1 MTGSGPARV
10 DFVMISRSS
19 FMQFT
24 HRIYKK
30 LLVALALT
38 SVTLFAGS
46 AYGQTPTPRS
56 NSPQKEVAAAE
67 PKPGKPDNKVA
78 AQEPRSNDLNSD
90 IEAVKAENVAVRELL
105 RKMEEQQK
113 ALLEQVDRLQRRL
126 DSPAT
131 ANAQPAGQQQGSQ
144 VANAAVPLTNAA
156 NDPVQPANAGNVSAP
171 QASGGKQ
178 EKEDRYQDGII
189 IY

>member
-126 DSPAT
+126 DGPAT
-131 ANAQPAGQQQGSQ
+131 ANAQSPGQTGGSPQ
-144 VANAAVPLTNAA
+144 VADATVPLTNAA
-156 NDPVQPANAGNVSAP
+156 NDPARPANAGNVPAP
-171 QASGGKQ
+171 QASGG
-178 EKEDRYQDGII
+178 KEDRYQDGII
-189 IY
+189 I